1 MWRDMAKKQ
10 TVWFQNR
17 GVSAVESA
25 GEVAAEPN
33 SVVILQPLDKMSCK
47 RLPTEVDG
55 PADSE

>member
-1 MWRDMAKKQ
+1 MAKKQ

-33 SVVILQPLDKMSCK
+33 SVAILQPLDKMSCK